1 MAKGAV
7 KMSNKFPAKGQIKPI
22 EVSVDAVTNKSINQY
37 GEKNTVIQHADTV
50 NINMQPGRN
59 SSTFPS
65 TILGDIK
72 ISNNEA
78 KLLAEFKN
86 AYKNILKYCIRID
99 PTGDAFD
106 IHCIELIERN
116 YNKWQFDWRDFES
129 EKIQEIVCH
138 TLNNFNEYLYY
149 LSDKYMR
156 LLPSNPDFLICKNQ
170 SIKEGE
176 RLREELRPNSIRIR
190 EELRDRYL
198 ELWPAK
204 EPTPK

>member
-1 MAKGAV
+1 
-7 KMSNKFPAKGQIKPI
+7 MSNKLTNRTSENLPN
-22 EVSVDAVTNKSINQY
+22 VSSSKNITQNGKTNA
-37 GEKNTVIQHADTV
+37 VIQHAETV
-50 NINMQPGRN
+50 NINVQPSINPPTGLN
-59 SSTFPS
+59 TMF
-65 TILGDIK
+65 GDLK
-72 ISNNEA
+72 ISDNDA

-170 SIKEGE
+170 SIEEGE

-204 EPTPK
+204 APTPK

>member
-1 MAKGAV
+1 MLASLLRIILLTATLKILERGLDKG
-7 KMSNKFPAKGQIKPI
+7 PI
-22 EVSVDAVTNKSINQY
+22 I
-37 GEKNTVIQHADTV
+37 
-50 NINMQPGRN
+50 
-59 SSTFPS
+59 
-65 TILGDIK
+65 
-72 ISNNEA
+72 
-78 KLLAEFKN
+78 
-86 AYKNILKYCIRID
+86 
-99 PTGDAFD
+99 
-106 IHCIELIERN
+106 LIERN

-170 SIKEGE
+170 SIEEGE
-176 RLREELRPNSIRIR
+176 RLREELRPNFIRIR

-204 EPTPK
+204 APTPK

>member
-1 MAKGAV
+1 
-7 KMSNKFPAKGQIKPI
+7 MSNKLTNRTSENLPN
-22 EVSVDAVTNKSINQY
+22 VSSGKTITQNGKTNA
-37 GEKNTVIQHADTV
+37 VIQHAETV
-50 NINMQPGRN
+50 NINVQPSIN
-59 SSTFPS
+59 PPTDLNTMF
-65 TILGDIK
+65 GDLK
-72 ISNNEA
+72 ISDNDA

-86 AYKNILKYCIRID
+86 DYKNILKYCIRID
-99 PTGDAFD
+99 PTGEAFD
-106 IHCIELIERN
+106 IHCLELIDLN
-116 YNKWQFDWRDFES
+116 YTRWQFDWRDFES

-170 SIKEGE
+170 SIEEGE

>member
-1 MAKGAV
+1 M
-7 KMSNKFPAKGQIKPI
+7 
-22 EVSVDAVTNKSINQY
+22 
-37 GEKNTVIQHADTV
+37 
-50 NINMQPGRN
+50 
-59 SSTFPS
+59 
-65 TILGDIK
+65 
-72 ISNNEA
+72 
-78 KLLAEFKN
+78 AEFKN

-170 SIKEGE
+170 SIEEGE
-176 RLREELRPNSIRIR
+176 RLREELRPNFIRIR

-204 EPTPK
+204 APTPK